1 MLSYILKRLLW
12 MPVVLVLVVTLV
24 FFLTH
29 MVPGSAV
36 RVLLGPHAGVAQL
49 EKATAEYGLDKPLL
63 TQYFL
68 YMGRL
73 LLHGDLG
80 QSIVT
85 RRTVVRDLSIYLPAT
100 LELTLFSL
108 ILIVVVGVALGVVA
122 AVHRNSVFDIMAR
135 GVAVGGVALPQ
146 FWLGLMFI
154 LLFSFYLRWFP
165 MGGRLEMTI
174 TPPLRVTGMYV
185 FDSLFAGDRKAFW
198 DALHH
203 LVLPVLVMALT
214 NLSTTTSMVRS
225 SMLRTL
231 SEDFT
236 LMAKAYGHRPFRVHY
251 VYALKNSLI
260 SAVSVIGLTTGY
272 LLGGA
277 VLVETVFDWPGIGL
291 YAARSILHVDY
302 APVVGVALLS
312 AAIYAVVNLITD
324 LLYAALDPRIRY

>member
-1 MLSYILKRLLW
+1 M
-12 MPVVLVLVVTLV
+12 
-24 FFLTH
+24 
-29 MVPGSAV
+29 
-36 RVLLGPHAGVAQL
+36 
-49 EKATAEYGLDKPLL
+49 
-63 TQYFL
+63 
-68 YMGRL
+68 
-73 LLHGDLG
+73 
-80 QSIVT
+80 
-85 RRTVVRDLSIYLPAT
+85 
-100 LELTLFSL
+100 
-108 ILIVVVGVALGVVA
+108 
-122 AVHRNSVFDIMAR
+122 
-135 GVAVGGVALPQ
+135 
-146 FWLGLMFI
+146 
-154 LLFSFYLRWFP
+154 
-165 MGGRLEMTI
+165 EMII
-174 TPPLRVTGMYV
+174 TPPHRITGMYV
-185 FDSLFAGDRKAFW
+185 FDSLFTGNWVAFW

-203 LVLPVLVMALT
+203 LALPVLVMALT
-214 NLSTTTSMVRS
+214 NLSTTTAMVRS

-302 APVVGVALLS
+302 APVVGVALLI

>member
-1 MLSYILKRLLW
+1 MLKYILKRLLW
-12 MPVVLVLVVTLV
+12 MPIVLVLVVTLV

-49 EKATAEYGLDKPLL
+49 KTMTAEYGLDKPLL

-68 YMGRL
+68 YMSH

-80 QSIVT
+80 RSIIT
-85 RRTVVRDLSIYLPAT
+85 RRTVASELLTFLPAT
-100 LELTLFSL
+100 LELTLYSL
-108 ILIVVVGVALGVVA
+108 ILIVVVGIFLGVVA
-122 AVHRNSVFDIMAR
+122 AVHRNSVFDVMAR
-135 GVAVGGVALPQ
+135 GIAVGGVALPQ

-154 LLFSFYLRWFP
+154 LLFSFYLRWLP
-165 MGGRLEMTI
+165 MDGRLAMVL
-174 TPPLRVTGMYV
+174 PPPPRVTGMYTI
-185 FDSLFAGDRKAFW
+185 DSLLAGNLGTFW
-198 DALHH
+198 DAVRH
-203 LVLPVLVMALT
+203 LALPVLVMALT
-214 NLSTTTSMVRS
+214 NLSTTTAMVRS

-231 SEDFT
+231 NEDFT

-272 LLGGA
+272 LLGGD

-291 YAARSILHVDY
+291 YAAKSILHVDY
-302 APVVGVALLS
+302 APVIGVALLI
-312 AAIYAVVNLITD
+312 AAVYAVVNLVTD
-324 LLYAALDPRIRY
+324 LLYGALDPRIRY

>member
-36 RVLLGPHAGVAQL
+36 RILLGPHAGVAQL

-68 YMGRL
+68 YMGHL
-73 LLHGDLG
+73 LRGDLG
-80 QSIVT
+80 RSIVT
-85 RRTVVRDLSIYLPAT
+85 RRTVASELLAFLPAT

-108 ILIVVVGVALGVVA
+108 LLIVVVGVALGVVA
-122 AVHRNSVFDIMAR
+122 AVHRNSVFDVMAR

-165 MGGRLEMTI
+165 MGGRLEMTL
-174 TPPLRVTGMYV
+174 TPPPRVTGMYII
-185 FDSLFAGDRKAFW
+185 DSLLAGNMRTFW
-198 DALHH
+198 DALRH
-203 LVLPVLVMALT
+203 LALPVLVMALT
-214 NLSTTTSMVRS
+214 NLSTTTAMVRS

-231 SEDFT
+231 GEDFT

-272 LLGGA
+272 LLGGS

-302 APVVGVALLS
+302 APVIGVALLI

-324 LLYAALDPRIRY
+324 LLYGALDPRIRY

>member
-1 MLSYILKRLLW
+1 MLKYILKRLLW

-68 YMGRL
+68 YMGHLFR
-73 LLHGDLG
+73 GDLG
-80 QSIVT
+80 RSIVT
-85 RRTVVRDLSIYLPAT
+85 RRTVASELMAFLPAT
-100 LELTLFSL
+100 LELTLYSL
-108 ILIVVVGVALGVVA
+108 ILIVVVGIVLGVVA
-122 AVHRNSVFDIMAR
+122 AVHRNSIFDVMAR

-154 LLFSFYLRWFP
+154 LLFSFYLRWLP
-165 MGGRLEMTI
+165 MGGRLEMAI
-174 TPPLRVTGMYV
+174 SPPARVTGMYTI
-185 FDSLFAGDRKAFW
+185 DSLIAGNLKAFW
-198 DALHH
+198 DAVRH
-203 LVLPVLVMALT
+203 LALPVLVMALT
-214 NLSTTTSMVRS
+214 NLSTTTAMVRS

-231 SEDFT
+231 NEDFT

-272 LLGGA
+272 LLGGD

-302 APVVGVALLS
+302 APVIGVALVI
-312 AAIYAVVNLITD
+312 AAVYAVVNLITD
-324 LLYAALDPRIRY
+324 LLYGALDPRIRY

>member
-1 MLSYILKRLLW
+1 MLKYVIKRLLW
-12 MPVVLVLVVTLV
+12 MPVVLLLVVTLV

-68 YMGRL
+68 YMGHL
-73 LLHGDLG
+73 LQGDLG
-80 QSIVT
+80 RSIVT
-85 RRTVVRDLSIYLPAT
+85 RRTVASELMAFLPAT
-100 LELTLFSL
+100 LELTLYSL
-108 ILIVVVGVALGVVA
+108 ILIVVVGIVLGVVA
-122 AVHRNSVFDIMAR
+122 AVHRNSIFDVMAR

-154 LLFSFYLRWFP
+154 LLFSFYVRWFP
-165 MGGRLEMTI
+165 MGGRLEMMI
-174 TPPLRVTGMYV
+174 SPPPRVTGMYTI
-185 FDSLFAGDRKAFW
+185 DSLLAGNLRTFW
-198 DALHH
+198 DAVRH
-203 LVLPVLVMALT
+203 LALPVLVMALT
-214 NLSTTTSMVRS
+214 NLSTTTAMVRS

-231 SEDFT
+231 NEDFT

-272 LLGGA
+272 LLGGD

-302 APVVGVALLS
+302 APVIGVALLI
-312 AAIYAVVNLITD
+312 AAVYAVVNLVTD
-324 LLYAALDPRIRY
+324 LLYGVLDPRIRY

>member
-1 MLSYILKRLLW
+1 MLKYVVKRLLW
-12 MPVVLVLVVTLV
+12 MPLVLLLVVTLV

-29 MVPGSAV
+29 MVPGSAI
-36 RVLLGPHAGVAQL
+36 RVLLGPHVGEAQL
-49 EKATAEYGLDKPLL
+49 QKATAEYGLDKPLV

-73 LLHGDLG
+73 LRGDLG
-80 QSIVT
+80 RSIVT
-85 RRTVVRDLSIYLPAT
+85 RRSVVSELATFLPAT

-108 ILIVVVGVALGVVA
+108 VLIVVVGVVLGVVA
-122 AVHRNSVFDIMAR
+122 AVHRNSPLDIMAR
-135 GVAVGGVALPQ
+135 GIAVGGVALPQ

-154 LLFSFYLRWFP
+154 LLFSYYLRWFP
-165 MGGRLEMTI
+165 MGGRMQMTI
-174 TPPLRVTGMYV
+174 APPTRITGMYV
-185 FDSLFAGDRKAFW
+185 FDSLFTGNWVALR

-203 LVLPVLVMALT
+203 LALPVLVMALT
-214 NLSTTTSMVRS
+214 NLSTTTAMVRS

-231 SEDFT
+231 NEDFT

-251 VYALKNSLI
+251 IYALKNSLI

-272 LLGGA
+272 LLGGD

-302 APVVGVALLS
+302 APVIGVALVI
-312 AAIYAVVNLITD
+312 AAVYAVVNLITD
-324 LLYAALDPRIRY
+324 LMYGALDPRIRY